1 MNETWMTSMKNI
13 FFTLL
18 LLIPL
23 SAQAEIY
30 KWTDEQG
37 NTHYGDKPVSQNV
50 EQLKIDSTPSPVKQ
64 NDSEKESRDE
74 MRQRV
79 SDSLETD
86 RLAKKE
92 ERKKKQAE
100 RNEKRRDCNRL
111 RDIQKRYK
119 KAGNL
124 YDLDKK
130 GGRVTLSAEQR
141 KKSERRLQQRLNKAC
156 R

>member
-1 MNETWMTSMKNI
+1 MLTGMTSMKNI
-13 FFTLL
+13 YLALL
-18 LLIPL
+18 LLIPFP
-23 SAQAEIY
+23 AQAEIY

-37 NTHYGDKPVSQNV
+37 NIHYGDKPLTHNV
-50 EQLKIDSTPSPVKQ
+50 EQLKIDSSPSPSKQ

-79 SDSLETD
+79 TDSLETD

-92 ERKKKQAE
+92 AREKKQAE
-100 RNEKRRDCNRL
+100 RNERRRECNRL

-119 KAGNL
+119 RAGRL
-124 YDLDKK
+124 YNLDKK
-130 GGRVTLSAEQR
+130 GERVTLSAEQR
-141 KKSERRLQQRLNKAC
+141 QKSERRLQQRINKAC